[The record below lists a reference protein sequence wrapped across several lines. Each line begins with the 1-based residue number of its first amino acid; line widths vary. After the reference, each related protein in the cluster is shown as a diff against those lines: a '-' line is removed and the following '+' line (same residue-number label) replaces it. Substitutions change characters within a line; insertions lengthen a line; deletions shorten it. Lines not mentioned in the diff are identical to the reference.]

1 MNNISVEIVESQKIL
16 QQFTDLRNRPV
27 SHYLH
32 LHVLTCPHSLI
43 KPRKPTDSV
52 WWQTKNLFSSRC
64 WSTYQTC
71 WTCFSMSQRTTLT
84 RFWKTVGELVR
95 LKDMTRY
102 SKWPRS
108 HECRLPLIL
117 LANTHQVI
125 HIVCIQLWEDGGLRE
140 WSDSWMDERQWVFV
154 LSSYLI

>member
-32 LHVLTCPHSLI
+32 LGGIRPHLPTLI
-43 KPRKPTDSV
+43 NKTKKTHIVYDDS
-52 WWQTKNLFSSRC
+52 TTSRC
-64 WSTYQTC
+64 WSTNQTC

-108 HECRLPLIL
+108 HECRLPLIP